1 MTKRNKRIPKS
12 GDRVAVRGEKG
23 TFVIYSVD
31 SSLQAAEIK
40 LIDHDLAL
48 SSMPWDALTFLDAE
62 DASQLDRERSY
73 RAKK

>member
-1 MTKRNKRIPKS
+1 MTNRNKHIPKS

-23 TFVIYSVD
+23 TIVIYSVD
-31 SSLQAAEIK
+31 SSLQAAEVK
-40 LIDHDLAL
+40 LIDRDLAL